1 MHMLDNELAQ
11 TFKRSTA
18 RNYKTAKKVSKL
30 SNNQF
35 ENQRRKILKKNN

>member
-1 MHMLDNELAQ
+1 MRHLCLLQTCEKVDMHMLDNELAQ

-30 SNNQF
+30 SNN
-35 ENQRRKILKKNN
+35 